1 MESHNAKFISHG
13 WNTDETRMQK
23 MPVRVS
29 SVAKA
34 LRWEQEQVNM
44 KSTKT
49 VKKPKTKVFIVD
61 DHPVVREGLAMMVAR
76 QPDLEVCGEAE
87 DINAALRLTAS
98 AKPDVAIID
107 IALKNGNGLDLVKR
121 LKARGD
127 ALRILV
133 CSMYGERL
141 YADRSLRAGA
151 LGYIMKEQATDLIIK
166 AIRKVRQGKV
176 FLSKPMAERL
186 LKRAV
191 GPSGDSLGRLAIEVL
206 SDRELEVFRLL
217 GNGLTTV
224 QVALTMHVSTKTVE
238 TYQSRIKEKLDL
250 ESGRELLQRAA
261 QWMSADD

>member
-1 MESHNAKFISHG
+1 M
-13 WNTDETRMQK
+13 
-23 MPVRVS
+23 
-29 SVAKA
+29 KA
-34 LRWEQEQVNM
+34 
-44 KSTKT
+44 TKAGR
-49 VKKPKTKVFIVD
+49 KKPRTRVFIVD
-61 DHPVVREGLAMMVAR
+61 DHPVVREGLAMMIAR

-87 DINAALRLTAS
+87 DIPEALRLAAS
-98 AKPDVAIID
+98 AKPDVAVVD
-107 IALKNGNGLDLVKR
+107 IALKNGNGLDLIKR

-127 ALRILV
+127 AARILV

-141 YADRSLRAGA
+141 YADRALRAGA

-166 AIRKVRQGKV
+166 GIRKVRQGKV
-176 FLSKPMAERL
+176 FLSKSMSERL

-191 GPSGDSLGRLAIEVL
+191 GPTGGTVSRLAIEVL

-224 QVALTMHVSTKTVE
+224 QVAQSMHVSVKTIE
-238 TYQSRIKEKLDL
+238 TYIARIKEKLEL